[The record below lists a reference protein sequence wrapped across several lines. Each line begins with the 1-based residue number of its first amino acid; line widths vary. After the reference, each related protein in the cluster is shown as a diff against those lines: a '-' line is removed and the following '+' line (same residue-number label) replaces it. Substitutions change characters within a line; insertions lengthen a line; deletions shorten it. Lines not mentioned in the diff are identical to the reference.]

1 MSPAYEDAAICGAEE
16 DTMLNGLVLAGCI
29 VLVRGCLVQS
39 FYSESFCCYES
50 YPLYVSLWQ

>member
-1 MSPAYEDAAICGAEE
+1 MSPAYEDTAICGAEE

-29 VLVRGCLVQS
+29 VVRGCLVQS

-50 YPLYVSLWQ
+50 HLLYVSLWQ